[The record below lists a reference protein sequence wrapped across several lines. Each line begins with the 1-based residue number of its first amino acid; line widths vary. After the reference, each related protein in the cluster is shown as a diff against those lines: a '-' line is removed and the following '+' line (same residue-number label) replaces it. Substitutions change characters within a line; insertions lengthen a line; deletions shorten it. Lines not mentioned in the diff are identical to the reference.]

1 MRPFAIS
8 RLETSVHVL
17 EADRADPPEQQ
28 MRFRL
33 RTLSGSLSV
42 TRAGGV
48 LEVSQRREV
57 LRLIMGTA
65 ATSPAAAA
73 GVDACR
79 KALEYALVGWE
90 NVADGEGKPTPWPGN
105 ALRALDLLPPEGVL
119 ALGAEVISRS
129 EIGSKAG
136 NG

>member
-33 RTLSGSLSV
+33 RTLSGS
-42 TRAGGV
+42 
-48 LEVSQRREV
+48 QRLEV
-57 LRLIMGTA
+57 LRLIMGTS
-65 ATSPAAAA
+65 ATSTAAAA

-90 NVADGEGKPTPWPGN
+90 NVGDGEGKPTPWPGN
-105 ALRALDLLPPEGVL
+105 ALRAIDLLPPEGVL

-129 EIGSKAG
+129 EIGSRAG

>member
-33 RTLSGSLSV
+33 RTLSGS
-42 TRAGGV
+42 
-48 LEVSQRREV
+48 QRLEV
-57 LRLIMGTA
+57 LRLIMGTS
-65 ATSPAAAA
+65 ATSTAAAA